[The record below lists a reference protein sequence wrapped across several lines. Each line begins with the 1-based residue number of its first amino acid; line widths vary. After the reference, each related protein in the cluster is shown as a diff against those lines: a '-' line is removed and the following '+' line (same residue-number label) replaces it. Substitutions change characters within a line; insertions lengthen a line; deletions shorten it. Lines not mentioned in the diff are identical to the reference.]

1 MQRRLFVPLLAFG
14 VALSGSAVGQVS
26 TRSNATKPASEAR
39 MHSPD
44 RHKWRQA
51 HRDNMSQKQAMSS
64 QPGPV
69 TGPILATP
77 GGPVNMDAGD

>member
-14 VALSGSAVGQVS
+14 VALSGSALGQVS
-26 TRSNATKPASEAR
+26 TRSNVTEQQPPAKMDSHKQQTHTNTSPREAI
-39 MHSPD
+39 
-44 RHKWRQA
+44 
-51 HRDNMSQKQAMSS
+51 NS

-77 GGPVNMDAGD
+77 RGPVNMDEGD

>member
-14 VALSGSAVGQVS
+14 VALSGSALGES
-26 TRSNATKPASEAR
+26 SMRSNVTEPQSPAKIES
-39 MHSPD
+39 
-44 RHKWRQA
+44 HKQQTHAMTGPRQVVE
-51 HRDNMSQKQAMSS
+51 S

-77 GGPVNMDAGD
+77 RGPVNMDEGD